1 MRVHVIGAGV
11 IGLTTAVCLLEA
23 GHAVTVTARALPP
36 HTTSN
41 LAAAV
46 WYPFLVEP
54 RDRVRTW
61 ANVTRARYVALLD
74 EPAAGVS
81 LVDVTI
87 FTPEPLWWV
96 EELAPS
102 HGMRLADVALPPGNA
117 LAYRVQTPLIETP
130 LFMAYLLDRVRVL
143 GGVVAQ
149 GDVADLTQAARG
161 FDAVV
166 NCTGLGAR
174 ELAAD
179 PRVHAVAGHVIP
191 YAPGPG
197 LPYVMDEAVDDL
209 DTVCYIFPRRD
220 LVVVGG
226 SEVVDGD
233 ATVRPELVAR
243 IRRRALALAPQLAT
257 REAGP
262 VYVGLRPGRDAVR
275 LERTA
280 LPDGTPVVH
289 NYGHGGGGFTLCW
302 GCAEETRELLVI
314 GKLSM
319 VKFVASQRG

>member
-1 MRVHVIGAGV
+1 MSLRVHVIGAGV

-46 WYPFLVEP
+46 WYPFIVEP

-61 ANVTRARYVALLD
+61 ANATKARYLTLLD
-74 EPAAGVS
+74 EPAAGVT

-96 EELAPS
+96 EELAPAD
-102 HGMRLADVALPPGNA
+102 GTRLPDVALPPGNA

-130 LFMAYLLDRVRVL
+130 LFMAYLLDRVRKL
-143 GGVVAQ
+143 DGVVRQ
-149 GDVADLTQAARG
+149 GDVADLVQAADG
-161 FDAVV
+161 FDALV

-191 YAPGPG
+191 YAPGPDASASG

-302 GCAEETRELLVI
+302 GCARDVGVMIQPDLLSI
-314 GKLSM
+314 E
-319 VKFVASQRG
+319 